1 MLFSDI
7 LLQQY
12 RRKHRHEG
20 EREEQGAEQCEA
32 ERVGH
37 RTEHLAFHLLEREDG
52 DERGDDNQL
61 GKEHGAGT
69 VVGDFPNQSELQLF
83 VEFFHA
89 YFAGVGVECHKQ
101 SFDHYYRSVDDDT
114 EVDGPHGNQVGT
126 HSLNMKTDKGK
137 EQRQR
142 YHNGHV
148 DGSTPVGH
156 EQKYDDGHQ
165 DKPFN
170 QVVQHGVYRYVN
182 QVGTVV
188 VWYNLDVLWQ
198 LCLYVGHFLLQQ
210 RNDST
215 RVVTA
220 VHQYHTFHYIVLVAD
235 AALSESGQTRF
246 LHGSYIL
253 DEDRRAVDILHHY
266 VLKVLDVG
274 NQSDAAYYV
283 GLCPFV
289 HDVASYVEVTFLNG
303 LIKFQVGDSVAV
315 KLVRID
321 LHLKCLH
328 FAAEAHHIG
337 HARYGAQLP
346 VEHPVLQGLQ
356 FPH

>member
-1 MLFSDI
+1 MF
-7 LLQQY
+7 
-12 RRKHRHEG
+12 
-20 EREEQGAEQCEA
+20 
-32 ERVGH
+32 
-37 RTEHLAFHLLEREDG
+37 
-52 DERGDDNQL
+52 
-61 GKEHGAGT
+61 
-69 VVGDFPNQSELQLF
+69 VV
-83 VEFFHA
+83 FFHA

-126 HSLNMKTDKGK
+126 HSLYMETDKGK

-142 YHNGHV
+142 HHNGHV

-165 DKPFN
+165 DKSFD

-188 VWYNLDVLWQ
+188 VWYNLDILWQ

-253 DEDRRAVDILHHY
+253 DKDRRAVDILHHH

-289 HDVASYVEVTFLNG
+289 HDVASYVEVTFLYG
-303 LIKFQVGDSVAV
+303 IIQFQVGDSVAV

-321 LHLKCLH
+321 LHLKCLY
-328 FAAEAHHIG
+328 FAAEAHHVG
-337 HARYGAQLP
+337 HARYGAQLS

-356 FPH
+356 FPDRTLVALQGVTVNLTRRACGRLHFGRYAIGKVGPFYQVVHLLAGERVVHMVIKEYVDHRQSEQGGASYDGLLLYRVHG